1 MIVPME
7 CASWLVYFV
16 LPVHTVAPVAAADLP
31 CSVTCAI
38 GCNLLH
44 NTIQV
49 SEATTSVQS
58 NTHYFQLGELLYP
71 NLEHKRVHHK

>member
-7 CASWLVYFV
+7 CASWLVVVLF

-38 GCNLLH
+38 G
-44 NTIQV
+44 
-49 SEATTSVQS
+49 
-58 NTHYFQLGELLYP
+58 
-71 NLEHKRVHHK
+71 